1 MQTQIEKKE
10 VQERFKFSEA
20 QVRKLL
26 KGNRRYYRVDSE
38 VVGLRIYVDMA
49 ATKPIKI
56 RSYTSGIYDCRNEI
70 IKNNKK
76 STDKIE
82 YWKRYY

>member
-49 ATKPIKI
+49 GQKTFHLSRYVTGKGNVRTKLGTFPEMTLAAARKLA
-56 RSYTSGIYDCRNEI
+56 
-70 IKNNKK
+70 KQ
-76 STDKIE
+76 
-82 YWKRYY
+82 